1 MRRRQVL
8 TLTTLILVLLGTGI
22 AVAQQTGRL
31 TLSDL
36 EALIDD
42 LMNENDAQQ
51 SQIDKLASGQT
62 SQQGQIDKL
71 ANGQTSQQGQ
81 IDALSN
87 GQSTQQSAIDA
98 LDTENDDQETRIAT
112 LEADNAALQ
121 SANAAL
127 QSRVDEL
134 EQAHPCDGGLCVFVT
149 AATFSSNLGGPGGA
163 DNACR
168 EAARAAGL
176 PGRYEA
182 WISGST
188 EEATGQL
195 LHTRVPYRRTDG
207 ALVAQDWADLTD
219 GTIANP
225 IDRTADGTQI
235 VPQPGVTFSVWTGTA
250 TDGTVTDGSIGG
262 KHCLNWT
269 SGGSQTG
276 TYGRLDRSSSD
287 WTDAADESCAAA
299 NRLYCFQQ

>member
-1 MRRRQVL
+1 MRRRRTL
-8 TLTTLILVLLGTGI
+8 TLTTLTLVLLGTGI
-22 AVAQQTGRL
+22 AVAQQSGRL

-36 EALIDD
+36 DALIDD
-42 LMNENDAQQ
+42 LMSEDAAQQ
-51 SQIDKLASGQT
+51 T
-62 SQQGQIDKL
+62 
-71 ANGQTSQQGQ
+71 Q
-81 IDALSN
+81 IDALGS
-87 GQSTQQSAIDA
+87 GQSTQQSEIDA
-98 LDTENDDQETRIAT
+98 LDTENDDQETRIAD

-127 QSRVDEL
+127 QARVDEL
-134 EQAHPCDGGLCVFVT
+134 EQAHPCGGALCVFVT
-149 AATFSSNLGGPGGA
+149 ADTFGSDFGGPGGA
-163 DNACR
+163 DDACR

-219 GTIANP
+219 GAIANP
-225 IDRTADGTQI
+225 IDRTADGTQL
-235 VPQPGVTFSVWTGTA
+235 VPQPGVTLRVWTGTA
-250 TDGTVTDGSIGG
+250 TDGTVTDGSTDG

-276 TYGRLDRSSSD
+276 TYGRFDRSGSD
-287 WTDAADESCAAA
+287 WTEASDETCAAD